1 MSYSYKDLLA
11 WQNAKALAVQTYRAT
26 EAFPKSEVFGLTSQ
40 MRRAA
45 VSIASNIAEGQGRS
59 SRPDFT
65 RFLRISRGSLL
76 ELETQ
81 LEIAQELKFGDH
93 RLLSELHEDCYKLL
107 GLLNRLIKSVEAKAP
122 LKQPAQPV

>member
-11 WQNAKALAVQTYRAT
+11 WQNAKALAVQTYRVT
-26 EAFPKSEVFGLTSQ
+26 EGFPKSELFGLTSQ

-59 SRPDFT
+59 SKPDFA
-65 RFLRISRGSLL
+65 RFLRVSRGSLL

-81 LEIAQELKFGDH
+81 LQIAQELKFGDLCQLSN
-93 RLLSELHEDCYKLL
+93 LLDDCYKLL
-107 GLLNRLIKSVEAKAP
+107 GLLNRLIKSVEVK
-122 LKQPAQPV
+122 VRT